1 MRVDEYNRL
10 TGILLEMNPELT
22 NDLGVLI
29 FEETEKRLKS
39 LTLSIRC
46 GSRLR
51 TSYAHQACLIT
62 SVNCGKRSFQGGVF
76 VEMDNECA
84 CILPG
89 FEGRPLSEVI
99 KFHGGILQNHNGST
113 KVLFIG
119 ETDQSSSGLHL
130 VFSTWAGGFVKAY
143 DSAWDKD
150 VSFPLGAISAA
161 ALGVAASFLSA
172 MSIEPLADWK
182 PQGISFWNPDRL
194 DWQTPDPAEPTP
206 KYFPKS
212 LWLLGLGHL
221 GQAYAWTI
229 GLLPFKGGGGLFLLQ
244 DYDVVTIGNY
254 EAGMLCERNLTNIKK
269 ARIVS
274 TFLEKRG
281 HKTSIVERRYTNT
294 FASLSDDPEIMISGL
309 DNALSRRNFRVKDF
323 KGILDFGLGGNLG
336 TFDLIRFHNLPFAGR
351 PEELWPQSADQDL
364 RMDALEKITKK
375 LNDCGFVKGIAVS
388 FVGAFASCFAISEL
402 LRAYHQGP
410 KVVKANISIRQLP
423 KRNIVMSDNY
433 KFELFSGQIDFK
445 NSDC

>member
-1 MRVDEYNRL
+1 MKVDEYNRL

-22 NDLGVLI
+22 DLGESV
-29 FEETEKRLKS
+29 FVKTEKKLKS

-46 GSRLR
+46 GPRLS

-62 SVNCGKRSFQGGVF
+62 AVNCGKRSFQGGVF
-76 VEMDNECA
+76 VEMDNECT
-84 CILPG
+84 CLLPG
-89 FEGRPLSEVI
+89 FEGMPLSEVI
-99 KFHGGILQNHNGST
+99 KFQGGILQNHHEST

-119 ETDQSSSGLHL
+119 ETGQSSSGLHL
-130 VFSTWAGGFVKAY
+130 IFSNWTGGFVKTY
-143 DSAWDKD
+143 DSVWDKD
-150 VSFPLGAISAA
+150 VSFPLGAICAA
-161 ALGVAASFLSA
+161 ALGVAASFLTA
-172 MSIEPLADWK
+172 MGIEPLADWK

-229 GLLPFKGGGGLFLLQ
+229 GLLPFKGGDSLFLLQ
-244 DYDVVTIGNY
+244 DYDVATLGNY

-274 TFLEKRG
+274 EFLEKRG

-294 FASLSDDPEIMISGL
+294 FARLADDPELMISGL
-309 DNALSRRNFRVKDF
+309 DNALSRRNLRVEEF

-351 PEELWPQSADQDL
+351 PEEIWPQSADQDL
-364 RMDALEKITKK
+364 RMDALEKLTRKI
-375 LNDCGFVKGIAVS
+375 NDCGFVKGIAVS
-388 FVGAFASCFAISEL
+388 FVGVFVSCLAVSEL

-410 KVVKANISIRQLP
+410 KVIKANISLRQLSM
-423 KRNIVMSDNY
+423 RNLIMGDRY
-433 KFELFSGQIDFK
+433 KFEFFSGQIEFK
-445 NSDC
+445 SSTS